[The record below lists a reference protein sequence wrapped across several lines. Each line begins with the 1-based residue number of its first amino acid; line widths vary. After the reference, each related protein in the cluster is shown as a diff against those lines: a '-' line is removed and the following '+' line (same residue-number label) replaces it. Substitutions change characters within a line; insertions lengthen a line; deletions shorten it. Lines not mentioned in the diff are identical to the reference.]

1 MQAQVEKYLAKLIR
15 HRLVACEDDAALYG
29 LDDVIFSN
37 RKSVPAQAARLF
49 DLLNINSLLAA
60 RPEPVLWS
68 VITRLT
74 EDSPQLICP
83 RDCESLTFIHD
94 IPVVPSFDPA
104 LLARALNRRKGCI
117 VRDTGIVTTG
127 TVSLEQAFISFS
139 SICFSA
145 VVKLF
150 TDTINALCGY
160 GDDAPPDAQ
169 RVRDCLEILDHL
181 APAPVAQLPFR
192 GIPDSEDE
200 IVRAMDA
207 AGKAVVDAGLV
218 DSFFG
223 NISFR
228 KGDVIYISQTG
239 SSLDEL
245 PGCIDRVPLDGS
257 TTCGITSSSELMAHM
272 KTYELTGDNVIIH
285 GHPRF
290 SVIMSMFGGPL
301 EFGETRFVEGVPV
314 VAGEVGAGSRG
325 LLHTLPLA
333 MQEHHCAIVSGH
345 GTFAS
350 CSGSFDEALARI
362 SSIEIM
368 CCHACRSVL
377 EQTKPKGSS
386 PTGSGL
392 DM

>member
-192 GIPDSEDE
+192 ASPIRKTRSSGPW
-200 IVRAMDA
+200 MPP
-207 AGKAVVDAGLV
+207 GK
-218 DSFFG
+218 
-223 NISFR
+223 R
-228 KGDVIYISQTG
+228 WWMPG
-239 SSLDEL
+239 SST
-245 PGCIDRVPLDGS
+245 P
-257 TTCGITSSSELMAHM
+257 SS
-272 KTYELTGDNVIIH
+272 
-285 GHPRF
+285 
-290 SVIMSMFGGPL
+290 
-301 EFGETRFVEGVPV
+301 
-314 VAGEVGAGSRG
+314 
-325 LLHTLPLA
+325 
-333 MQEHHCAIVSGH
+333 AISL
-345 GTFAS
+345 FAR
-350 CSGSFDEALARI
+350 A
-362 SSIEIM
+362 
-368 CCHACRSVL
+368 
-377 EQTKPKGSS
+377 T
-386 PTGSGL
+386 
-392 DM
+392 